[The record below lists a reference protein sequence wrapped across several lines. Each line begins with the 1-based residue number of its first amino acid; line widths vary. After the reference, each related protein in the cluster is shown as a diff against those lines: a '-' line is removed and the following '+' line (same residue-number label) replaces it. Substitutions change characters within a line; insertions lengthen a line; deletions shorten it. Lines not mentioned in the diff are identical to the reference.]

1 MAIHILMTSQL
12 ILTPIALYRL
22 AKLRFKGSGPD
33 GTRAEHAAGR
43 VLLLLLL
50 SLLLANHSDT
60 GTDIIELR
68 TYFPATCRSLRRD
81 LK

>member
-1 MAIHILMTSQL
+1 MTSQL
-12 ILTPIALYRL
+12 ILTPIALGRL
-22 AKLRFKGSGPD
+22 AKLRFKGSGPN
-33 GTRAEHAAGR
+33 GSRTEHAARR

-68 TYFPATCRSLRRD
+68 TYFSAASGSLRRD